1 MKIAALIIGLI
12 GSLAAL
18 GLGSKWVTDY
28 NKYES
33 TIASMQQMAD
43 QMGAGGAMAESLASV
58 GKLKNAGYALVGLGL
73 LALLASILVF
83 KLGKLSGLVMLIAAI
98 VPGVLAPQAFVA
110 TAVLIVG
117 GILALL
123 TKPKQAVA

>member
-1 MKIAALIIGLI
+1 MKVAALILGLL
-12 GSLAAL
+12 GSLAAV

-33 TIASMQQMAD
+33 TIASMQELSE
-43 QMGAGGAMAESLASV
+43 QMGSGVLADSLGEV
-58 GKLKNAGYALVGLGL
+58 KKLKNAGYALVGLGI
-73 LALLASILVF
+73 LAFLASVLVF

-110 TAVLIVG
+110 TALLIVG

-123 TKPKQAVA
+123 AKSKTSAA